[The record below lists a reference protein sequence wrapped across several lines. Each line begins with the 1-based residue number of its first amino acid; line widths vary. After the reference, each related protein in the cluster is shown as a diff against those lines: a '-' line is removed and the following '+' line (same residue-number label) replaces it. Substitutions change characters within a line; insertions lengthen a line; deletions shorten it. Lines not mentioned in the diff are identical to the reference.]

1 VGAVDDTLTIGD
13 IVDFMHED
21 SALFSQLI
29 HNIAVVNDFT
39 ANIDRSAEGFE
50 GDFDDVDGANDSSTK
65 AARL

>member
-1 VGAVDDTLTIGD
+1 
-13 IVDFMHED
+13 MHED

-50 GDFDDVDGANDSSTK
+50 GDFDDVDGANDSGTK